1 MKHLSRLKLVPVL
14 QKRNQNKI
22 EIRRAKLIEKL
33 EDQLAMAEALIR
45 GDHFRKYKQVWG
57 LDERGE
63 RIKVDRVKRIRAWY
77 WISAAGCYLSIFYG
91 SRVIKLDGENTAITV
106 GPRDKLPDTIRA
118 VIDAVKAGELDKNIE
133 EVADKG
139 IYILNSKVTSK
150 TNIKAVKAA
159 S

>member
-1 MKHLSRLKLVPVL
+1 MDDRRRKPDDRGQGNELRNADRL
-14 QKRNQNKI
+14 
-22 EIRRAKLIEKL
+22 RRASRKGISPVESKKDLVLLL
-33 EDQLAMAEALIR
+33 EIVE
-45 GDHFRKYKQVWG
+45 
-57 LDERGE
+57 
-63 RIKVDRVKRIRAWY
+63 
-77 WISAAGCYLSIFYG
+77 
-91 SRVIKLDGENTAITV
+91 
-106 GPRDKLPDTIRA
+106 LPDELEMEFILIDTSPPSGIAAVVNDADPPLA